1 MNASPN
7 ASTTVDEEPAPP
19 LHPLERF
26 SGRHPARTLARLYR
40 QHLGSLALATF
51 YFVIKHSPVW
61 LMPAITAH
69 IVDQVTRPTER
80 SWRLVWLDAAALA
93 VILVQ
98 NVPMHFAYVRRLSA
112 ASRSIETHLRA
123 AICRQLQQLSIGYYA
138 RQSAG
143 ALQAKVLRDVEAVE
157 QLTRNLFDV
166 GLAALV
172 NVVFALGVVAFR
184 QPRFV
189 LYLLVTVPLAA
200 GIVYALRKQ
209 LAARN
214 AAFREEIERMSTRVV
229 EMTHLLPV
237 TRAHGLE
244 SAALARVNES
254 LERVRDEGLRVD
266 SINAS
271 FGALSWATFN
281 GFNMLCLVVA
291 AAALLRGW
299 FPISVGDVVLITTYF
314 GLITQSVLS
323 LVNVAPIFT
332 KGLESIRS
340 IGEVL
345 SSPDLEV
352 NQGKPA
358 LDSVRGELGF
368 DGVTFSYPGASRPAV
383 DDLSFTVR
391 PGETVALV
399 GPSGAG
405 KSTVLNLAIGFI
417 RPTRGRVLVDG
428 KPMDGYDLR
437 SYRRFLSVVPQE
449 SILFDGTVRENV
461 AYGLGP
467 VSPRALEQALRDAN
481 AWEFVQALPEGLETR
496 LGEKGARLSGG
507 QKQRLAIARALVR
520 NPRVLILDEATSAL
534 DTDTEEQIREALG
547 RLRRGRTTLVVAH
560 RLSTVRDAHRIVVL
574 EGGRVVETGTHDQ
587 LIAAGGLYARYQL
600 RQSGAAASAILE

>member
-1 MNASPN
+1 LTALS
-7 ASTTVDEEPAPP
+7 APAVAP
-19 LHPLERF
+19 LPEPLESGF
-26 SGRHPARTLARLYR
+26 SGAHPARTLAHLYR
-40 QHLGSLALATF
+40 RHLGSLALATA
-51 YFVIKHSPVW
+51 YFVVKHSPVW

-69 IVDQVTRPTER
+69 VVDQVTRPTPR
-80 SWRLVWLDAAALA
+80 SWRLLWIDAAALA

-98 NVPMHFAYVRRLSA
+98 NVPLHFAYVRRLSL
-112 ASRSIETHLRA
+112 ASRSIETGLREA
-123 AICRQLQQLSIGYYA
+123 LCRQLQQLSIGSFA

-166 GLAALV
+166 GLAAVV
-172 NVVFALGVVAFR
+172 NVVFALGVVAWR

-189 LYLLVTVPLAA
+189 AYLVVTVPLAA

-214 AAFREEIERMSTRVV
+214 AAFRGEIERMSGRVV

-266 SINAS
+266 GVNAS
-271 FGALSWATFN
+271 FGALAWATFN

-291 AAALLRGW
+291 AAAVLGRW
-299 FPISVGDVVLITTYF
+299 FPIGVGDVVLITTYF

-323 LVNVAPIFT
+323 LVNVAPIFS

-358 LDSVRGELGF
+358 LAAVRGELRF
-368 DGVTFSYPGASRPAV
+368 ERVTFTYPGASAPAV
-383 DDLSFTVR
+383 QDLSLTVS

-405 KSTVLNLAIGFI
+405 KSTVLNLAIGFL
-417 RPTRGRVLVDG
+417 RPTSGRVLVDG
-428 KPMDGYDLR
+428 SPMDRWDLR
-437 SYRRFLSVVPQE
+437 TYRRFLSVVPQE

-461 AYGLGP
+461 AYGLGSVP
-467 VSPRALEQALRDAN
+467 AEALEAALRGAN
-481 AWEFVQALPEGLETR
+481 AWDFVGALPDGLETR

-507 QKQRLAIARALVR
+507 QKQRLAIARALIR
-520 NPRVLILDEATSAL
+520 DPRVLILDEATSAL
-534 DTDTEEQIREALG
+534 DSETEELVREALV

-574 EGGRVVETGTHDQ
+574 EAGRVVETGTHEQ
-587 LIAAGGLYARYQL
+587 LLAAGGLYARYQR
-600 RQSGAAASAILE
+600 RQAGVGARPASE

>member
-1 MNASPN
+1 MNASSP
-7 ASTTVDEEPAPP
+7 AEPSAPQ
-19 LHPLERF
+19 LDPLESF
-26 SGRHPARTLARLYR
+26 SGEHPVRTLAHLYR
-40 QHLGSLALATF
+40 QHLGSLALATA
-51 YFVIKHSPVW
+51 YFVVKHSPVW
-61 LMPAITAH
+61 LMPALTAH
-69 IVDQVTRPTER
+69 VIDQVTRPTER
-80 SWRLVWLDAAALA
+80 SWHLLWIDAIALA

-98 NVPMHFAYVRRLSA
+98 NVPMHFAYVRRLSTV
-112 ASRSIETHLRA
+112 SRSIETDLRA
-123 AICRQLQQLSIGYYA
+123 AICRQLQQLSIGYFA

-143 ALQAKVLRDVEAVE
+143 ALQSKVLRDVEGVE
-157 QLTRNLFDV
+157 QLTRSLFDV

-172 NVVFALGVVAFR
+172 NVVFALGVVAVR

-200 GIVYALRKQ
+200 GIVYALRKR
-209 LAARN
+209 LAERN
-214 AAFREEIERMSTRVV
+214 AAFRAEIERMSTRVV
-229 EMTHLLPV
+229 EMAHLLPV

-244 SAALARVNES
+244 SAALARVNEQ

-266 SINAS
+266 GLNAS
-271 FGALSWATFN
+271 FGALAWATFN

-291 AAALLRGW
+291 AAAVLGRW
-299 FPISVGDVVLITTYF
+299 FPIGVGDVVLVTTYF

-323 LVNVAPIFT
+323 LVNVAPIFSR
-332 KGLESIRS
+332 GLESIRS

-358 LDSVRGELGF
+358 MPAVRGELRF
-368 DGVTFSYPGASRPAV
+368 EGVTFAYPGAGEPAI
-383 DDLSFTVR
+383 DDLSLVVE

-417 RPTRGRVLVDG
+417 RPTSGRVLVDG
-428 KPMDGYDLR
+428 RSMDEYDLR

-467 VSPRALEQALRDAN
+467 VSPEALEQALRDAN
-481 AWEFVQALPEGLETR
+481 AWDFVEALPERLETR

-507 QKQRLAIARALVR
+507 QKQRLAIARALIR
-520 NPRVLILDEATSAL
+520 DPRVLILDEATSAL
-534 DTDTEEQIREALG
+534 DTDAEEQIREALT
-547 RLRRGRTTLVVAH
+547 RLRRGRATLVVAH

-574 EGGRVVETGTHDQ
+574 EAGRVVETGTHEQ
-587 LIAAGGLYARYQL
+587 LLAAGGLYARYQR
-600 RQSGAAASAILE
+600 RQSGAVASATLE

>member
-1 MNASPN
+1 LNASP
-7 ASTTVDEEPAPP
+7 AAPPPDEDPAPP

-40 QHLGSLALATF
+40 QHLGSLALATIF
-51 YFVIKHSPVW
+51 FVVKHSPVW

-69 IVDQVTRPTER
+69 IVDQVTRPTGR
-80 SWRLVWLDAAALA
+80 SWRLLWIDAAALA

-112 ASRSIETHLRA
+112 ASRSIETDLRA

-166 GLAALV
+166 GLAAVV

-266 SINAS
+266 SVNAS

-291 AAALLRGW
+291 AAALLGGW
-299 FPISVGDVVLITTYF
+299 FPIGVGDVVLITTYF

-352 NQGKPA
+352 NQGRPA
-358 LDSVRGELGF
+358 LDSVRGELAF
-368 DGVTFSYPGASRPAV
+368 DRVTFTYPGAPRPAV
-383 DDLSFTVR
+383 EDLSLHLQ

-417 RPTRGRVLVDG
+417 RPTSGRVLVDG

-461 AYGLGP
+461 VYGLGP
-467 VSPRALEQALRDAN
+467 VPARALEQALRDAN
-481 AWEFVQALPEGLETR
+481 AWEFVQALPEGLEAR

-520 NPRVLILDEATSAL
+520 NPRVLVLDEATSAL
-534 DTDTEEQIREALG
+534 DTDTEEQIREALT

-587 LIAAGGLYARYQL
+587 LVAAGGLYARYQL
-600 RQSGAAASAILE
+600 RQSGAAAPAILE